1 MQPAAWAFD
10 SIAEIFDDRFTPWMS
25 VTAQRRQVRGELE
38 SAFPIGARL
47 IEIGGGTGEDARWL
61 LERGR
66 EVLLTDASPAMVRV
80 AAAKLAGHSGAE
92 TAVADAE
99 TLGAFAIMG
108 AAEGRPLFDGAYSNF
123 AALNCVVDLA
133 PFGRGLAQLLRPGA
147 NAILVMFGTCCPG
160 EIVTEGLR
168 RRPANML
175 RRFARG
181 DVQAHLSG
189 RAFTVRYHR
198 RRAIEHAMMPWFTPN
213 GRKGIGVFVPPSAAE
228 PWISRHPRFLDG
240 LEALDRALSS
250 PLAGLGDHILYR
262 FRRTEIAAS

>member
-25 VTAQRRQVRGELE
+25 VAAQRRQVRSELD
-38 SAFPIGARL
+38 STFPVGSRL
-47 IEIGGGTGEDARWL
+47 IEIGGGTGEDAQWL
-61 LERGR
+61 LDRGR
-66 EVLLTDASPAMVRV
+66 RVLLTDASPAMVRV

-92 TAVADAE
+92 TAVAEAE
-99 TLGAFAIMG
+99 TLEAFAATR
-108 AAEGRPLFDGAYSNF
+108 AAEGRPPFDGAYSNF

-133 PFGRGLAQLLRPGA
+133 PFARGLAQLLRPGGS
-147 NAILVMFGTCCPG
+147 AILVVFGTCCPG
-160 EIVTEGLR
+160 EIVTEGVR

-181 DVQAHLSG
+181 DVPARLSG

-198 RRAIEHAMMPWFTPN
+198 RHAIERAMMPWFTPN

-228 PWISRHPRFLDG
+228 PWISKHPRFLDG
-240 LEALDRALSS
+240 LEALDRAFGA
-250 PLAGLGDHILYR
+250 PLAGFGDHILYR
-262 FRRTEIAAS
+262 FTRSETAA